1 MKDFMKK
8 FFLGVMISAFLL
20 SCNNEKKDEVAKT
33 ADSTTE
39 APSTDKKAASELLD
53 LSAGESVKQS
63 FEAFAK
69 GDIDGMTAGF
79 DDNIRY
85 TWSSGDSL
93 IGKKAVADYY
103 KGRLSLIDSVSVAEP
118 IVLPIQVNES
128 QSKYAPTGKWV
139 LYWAMLNVKYKNGK
153 KISFWMH
160 NANHFNDAG
169 KVDFVGQYID
179 RGQIAAASA
188 GMKK

>member
-1 MKDFMKK
+1 MKK
-8 FFLGVMISAFLL
+8 FLLGVMVSAFLL
-20 SCNNEKKDEVAKT
+20 SCNNEKKDEVAKA

-39 APSTDKKAASELLD
+39 TSATDKKPASELLD

-69 GDIDGMTAGF
+69 GDIDGMTASF

-103 KGRLSLIDSVSVAEP
+103 KDRLSLIDSVSVAEP
-118 IVLPIQVNES
+118 IVLPVQVNES

-160 NANHFNDAG
+160 NVNHFNDAG

-179 RGQIAAASA
+179 RGQIAAATA